1 MAHQIFISYSR
12 KDKIIVDNIVC
23 RLEAEG
29 YSVWI
34 DRTGIK
40 SGDAF
45 KKELVYAIESSS
57 ALLYFSSKD
66 SNASTWTAKEI
77 GVAVYENIPIIPIRL
92 DDAKYNPEVKFDL
105 INIDFIDYTT
115 FINFDEF
122 FACLNLALSKY
133 ISQQNSI
140 EDCNDVAFPI
150 REAHNDISDISH
162 DLEIG
167 VLHYVN
173 GTLGIVVELDD
184 SKRHGKL
191 MSIVQTELPFLTIS
205 TSFSNSAN
213 DMNDG
218 IKNCNI
224 IKSNPE
230 WRKLLPALSWC
241 SDLGKDWYLPAINEL
256 SQILSNSNIKD
267 LLNNSLSHISSPLLA
282 DVNSG
287 AKYCSSTEYNIIPN
301 WVWYYSVRRQAA
313 YYGTK
318 DDVYYVRA
326 MAKF

>member
-1 MAHQIFISYSR
+1 MA
-12 KDKIIVDNIVC
+12 V
-23 RLEAEG
+23 
-29 YSVWI
+29 
-34 DRTGIK
+34 
-40 SGDAF
+40 
-45 KKELVYAIESSS
+45 
-57 ALLYFSSKD
+57 KD
-66 SNASTWTAKEI
+66 SHLT
-77 GVAVYENIPIIPIRL
+77 VYLTN
-92 DDAKYNPEVKFDL
+92 Y
-105 INIDFIDYTT
+105 FIHY

-140 EDCNDVAFPI
+140 EHCHDVAFPI

-162 DLEIG
+162 DFEIG

-191 MSIVQTELPFLTIS
+191 MSIVQTELPFLPIS

-256 SQILSNSNIKD
+256 SQI
-267 LLNNSLSHISSPLLA
+267 
-282 DVNSG
+282 
-287 AKYCSSTEYNIIPN
+287 
-301 WVWYYSVRRQAA
+301 
-313 YYGTK
+313 
-318 DDVYYVRA
+318 
-326 MAKF
+326 